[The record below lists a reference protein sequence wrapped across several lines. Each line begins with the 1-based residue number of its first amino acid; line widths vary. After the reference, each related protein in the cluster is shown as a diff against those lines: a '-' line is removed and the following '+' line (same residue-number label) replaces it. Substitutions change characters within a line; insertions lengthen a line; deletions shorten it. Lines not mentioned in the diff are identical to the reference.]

1 MTAKASDKALKT
13 KDDEPIE
20 LTPDRLEELLLGCY
34 REVLKSIQKV
44 ANKEMTPDE
53 ATQYDQV
60 LARHLARTLM
70 GENGGFAMRL
80 PYQGVALLE
89 KIQSEW
95 PALFDDKAMKDQ
107 GIDPTNPRALMVFV
121 TTRFMAE
128 ITTFRSPPRP
138 TTTRSRRRSALTPKR
153 SRHCGVVVFV
163 SVLWRRRT

>member
-70 GENGGFAMRL
+70 GENGGFAMKL

-128 ITTFRSPPRP
+128 IYHNISITTKTDDDKVAEAIRINSQ
-138 TTTRSRRRSALTPKR
+138 AIAA
-153 SRHCGVVVFV
+153 
-163 SVLWRRRT
+163 LWRRRFCERVVA

>member
-70 GENGGFAMRL
+70 GENGGFAMKL

-128 ITTFRSPPRP
+128 IYQNISITTKTDDDKVAEAIRINSQ
-138 TTTRSRRRSALTPKR
+138 AIAE
-153 SRHCGVVVFV
+153 
-163 SVLWRRRT
+163 LWRRRFCERVVA